1 MIWGI
6 KKTNVEHLIRDAKG
20 VYCVEGK
27 IEDLVKVGGSE
38 CLQLIET
45 QESGHFGTQLSTK

>member
-38 CLQLIET
+38 CLQFIET
-45 QESGHFGTQLSTK
+45 QESGHFGTQLITK